1 MVYKFENLSQKEVEV
16 MLGITLQE
24 TRVYREIK
32 AEGREEG
39 RSQEAINLILRLLTK
54 RFGVV
59 SGSLRSRISG
69 LPLAV
74 LEDLSEAILDFRSLA
89 DLQVW
94 LTEQEDGNS

>member
-1 MVYKFENLSQKEVEV
+1 
-16 MLGITLQE
+16 
-24 TRVYREIK
+24 
-32 AEGREEG
+32 
-39 RSQEAINLILRLLTK
+39 
-54 RFGVV
+54 VV